1 MKREKEIKKMIKKII
16 NIALAI
22 ALTASLAGC
31 GSKSAARDAAG
42 DSATAQST
50 AAQTAA
56 VQEESSD
63 QSDGIEDGS
72 EGENTPQKV
81 AESEQET
88 SAESVEIPE
97 TPYVRDDGGVSI
109 DVFAM
114 DTYMNLLAY
123 GDRAEEA
130 VLAAAQEIH
139 RIDDMLS
146 TGNPESEISKLNA
159 AGTGHVSEDTL
170 YLIKESKTLYEET
183 NGLFD
188 IAIYPVMKLWGF
200 PSQEYRVPTEEEIK
214 TGLTLTDASKIAIG
228 GAAAAAPES
237 AAEGKA
243 EAKTTAKTEEAS
255 KAKAEDAD
263 SKTAEAEKDKA
274 KEDTAAKTA
283 DAEKDKAKAEGTEA
297 AEAKN
302 GEAEK
307 EKAKTEDTA
316 AKPEK
321 ATAPEAGDGGGATD
335 QSAAAEEPAATD
347 QPAAAATQE
356 TEAADKSAQT
366 LVLFGASGMEIDLGG
381 IAKGFTSSRV
391 MEVFR
396 EYGIEHGL
404 VSLGGNVQA
413 LGTKENGKPWRVAI
427 QNPESELDYLGIL
440 DIEDKCVITSG
451 GYERFFEKDGV
462 RYHHIIDP
470 RTGYPADS
478 GIISATI
485 ISKDGT
491 LADGLS
497 TSLFIMGKDQAE
509 KYWRKNAD
517 RFDYILEDEAGKLY
531 VTEGAAAILTTEA
544 EMEVVK
550 K

>member
-72 EGENTPQKV
+72 EGENTPQKA
-81 AESEQET
+81 AESEQEA

-237 AAEGKA
+237 AAEGKT

-255 KAKAEDAD
+255 KAKAEGA
-263 SKTAEAEKDKA
+263 
-274 KEDTAAKTA
+274 
-283 DAEKDKAKAEGTEA
+283 EA

-307 EKAKTEDTA
+307 EKDKKEDKA
-316 AKPEK
+316 AETEK
-321 ATAPEAGDGGGATD
+321 ASVPEAGDGGAATD
-335 QSAAAEEPAATD
+335 QPADAEEPAAAD

>member
-1 MKREKEIKKMIKKII
+1 MIKKII

-42 DSATAQST
+42 DSA

-63 QSDGIEDGS
+63 QSDGIEDAS
-72 EGENTPQKV
+72 EGENTQEEA
-81 AESEQET
+81 AESEQGAT
-88 SAESVEIPE
+88 ADSIEIPE

-228 GAAAAAPES
+228 GAAAAAPAS
-237 AAEGKA
+237 ASADEGKT
-243 EAKTTAKTEEAS
+243 EVKTTAKTEEAS

-263 SKTAEAEKDKA
+263 SKTAEEEKDKA

-283 DAEKDKAKAEGTEA
+283 DAEKDKAKAEGAEAAEA

-307 EKAKTEDTA
+307 EKDKKEDKA
-316 AKPEK
+316 AETEK
-321 ATAPEAGDGGGATD
+321 ASVPEAGDGGAATD
-335 QSAAAEEPAATD
+335 QPADAEEPAAAD

>member
-42 DSATAQST
+42 DSAAAQST

-63 QSDGIEDGS
+63 QSDGIEDAS
-72 EGENTPQKV
+72 EGENTQEEA
-81 AESEQET
+81 AESEQGAT
-88 SAESVEIPE
+88 ADSIEIPE

-228 GAAAAAPES
+228 GAAAAAPAS
-237 AAEGKA
+237 ASADEGKTA
-243 EAKTTAKTEEAS
+243 AKTEEAS
-255 KAKAEDAD
+255 KAKA
-263 SKTAEAEKDKA
+263 
-274 KEDTAAKTA
+274 
-283 DAEKDKAKAEGTEA
+283 KAEGAEA

-335 QSAAAEEPAATD
+335 QPAAAEEPAATD
-347 QPAAAATQE
+347 QPAAVAQE
-356 TEAADKSAQT
+356 SEAADKSAQT

>member
-42 DSATAQST
+42 DSAAAQST

-72 EGENTPQKV
+72 EGENTPQKA
-81 AESEQET
+81 AESEQEA

-228 GAAAAAPES
+228 GAAAAAPAS
-237 AAEGKA
+237 ASADEGKTA
-243 EAKTTAKTEEAS
+243 AKTEEAS
-255 KAKAEDAD
+255 KAKA
-263 SKTAEAEKDKA
+263 
-274 KEDTAAKTA
+274 
-283 DAEKDKAKAEGTEA
+283 KAEGAEA

-321 ATAPEAGDGGGATD
+321 ATVPEAGDGGGVTD
-335 QSAAAEEPAATD
+335 QPATAEEPAAAD
-347 QPAAAATQE
+347 QPAAVAQE

>member
-1 MKREKEIKKMIKKII
+1 MIKKII

-72 EGENTPQKV
+72 EGENTPQKA
-81 AESEQET
+81 AESEQEA

-263 SKTAEAEKDKA
+263 
-274 KEDTAAKTA
+274 
-283 DAEKDKAKAEGTEA
+283 AEKDKAKAEGTEA

-302 GEAEK
+302 GEVEK

-335 QSAAAEEPAATD
+335 QPSAAEEPAAAD
-347 QPAAAATQE
+347 QPAAVAQE

>member
-22 ALTASLAGC
+22 ALTTSLAGC

-72 EGENTPQKV
+72 EGENTPQKA
-81 AESEQET
+81 AESEQEA

-237 AAEGKA
+237 ARLKERQQPKPKKPQKQKQKMRTPRLQKRKRIKRKKIQPPRLRTRKKIKQKQKAQKPQKPKTGKLKRKKLKQRIQLQSPKKPQLRRQVMAVVPQTSLLLQKNLLPQTSLLPQPLRRRKQLINPLRHWSCLELPAWRSTWAESQR
-243 EAKTTAKTEEAS
+243 AS
-255 KAKAEDAD
+255 
-263 SKTAEAEKDKA
+263 
-274 KEDTAAKTA
+274 
-283 DAEKDKAKAEGTEA
+283 
-297 AEAKN
+297 
-302 GEAEK
+302 
-307 EKAKTEDTA
+307 
-316 AKPEK
+316 
-321 ATAPEAGDGGGATD
+321 
-335 QSAAAEEPAATD
+335 PAAGSW
-347 QPAAAATQE
+347 
-356 TEAADKSAQT
+356 KFS
-366 LVLFGASGMEIDLGG
+366 
-381 IAKGFTSSRV
+381 
-391 MEVFR
+391 
-396 EYGIEHGL
+396 
-404 VSLGGNVQA
+404 
-413 LGTKENGKPWRVAI
+413 ENTA
-427 QNPESELDYLGIL
+427 
-440 DIEDKCVITSG
+440 
-451 GYERFFEKDGV
+451 
-462 RYHHIIDP
+462 
-470 RTGYPADS
+470 
-478 GIISATI
+478 
-485 ISKDGT
+485 
-491 LADGLS
+491 
-497 TSLFIMGKDQAE
+497 
-509 KYWRKNAD
+509 
-517 RFDYILEDEAGKLY
+517 
-531 VTEGAAAILTTEA
+531 
-544 EMEVVK
+544 
-550 K
+550 

>member
-72 EGENTPQKV
+72 EGENTPQKA
-81 AESEQET
+81 AESEQEA

-263 SKTAEAEKDKA
+263 SKTAEAS
-274 KEDTAAKTA
+274 
-283 DAEKDKAKAEGTEA
+283 
-297 AEAKN
+297 
-302 GEAEK
+302 
-307 EKAKTEDTA
+307 
-316 AKPEK
+316 
-321 ATAPEAGDGGGATD
+321 APEAGDGGGATD
-335 QSAAAEEPAATD
+335 QPAAAEEPAAAD
-347 QPAAAATQE
+347 QLAAAATQE

>member
-1 MKREKEIKKMIKKII
+1 MKREKEIKKMLKKII

-42 DSATAQST
+42 DSAAAQST

-56 VQEESSD
+56 VQEDSSD

-72 EGENTPQKV
+72 EGENTPQKA
-81 AESEQET
+81 AESEQEA

-228 GAAAAAPES
+228 GAAVAAPES
-237 AAEGKA
+237 AAEGKT

-263 SKTAEAEKDKA
+263 SKTAEAS
-274 KEDTAAKTA
+274 
-283 DAEKDKAKAEGTEA
+283 
-297 AEAKN
+297 
-302 GEAEK
+302 
-307 EKAKTEDTA
+307 
-316 AKPEK
+316 
-321 ATAPEAGDGGGATD
+321 APEAGDGGGATD
-335 QSAAAEEPAATD
+335 QPAAAEEPAATD
-347 QPAAAATQE
+347 QLAAAATQE

-517 RFDYILEDEAGKLY
+517 RFDYILEDEEGKLY

>member
-1 MKREKEIKKMIKKII
+1 MIKKII

-72 EGENTPQKV
+72 EGENTPQKA
-81 AESEQET
+81 AESEQEA

-263 SKTAEAEKDKA
+263 SKTAEAS
-274 KEDTAAKTA
+274 
-283 DAEKDKAKAEGTEA
+283 
-297 AEAKN
+297 
-302 GEAEK
+302 
-307 EKAKTEDTA
+307 
-316 AKPEK
+316 
-321 ATAPEAGDGGGATD
+321 APEAGDGGGATD
-335 QSAAAEEPAATD
+335 QPAAAEEPAAAD
-347 QPAAAATQE
+347 QLAAAATQE

>member
-22 ALTASLAGC
+22 ALTTSLAGC

-42 DSATAQST
+42 DSAAAQST

-72 EGENTPQKV
+72 EGENTPQKA

-237 AAEGKA
+237 AAEGKT
-243 EAKTTAKTEEAS
+243 EAKTTAKTE
-255 KAKAEDAD
+255 
-263 SKTAEAEKDKA
+263 
-274 KEDTAAKTA
+274 
-283 DAEKDKAKAEGTEA
+283 
-297 AEAKN
+297 EAKN

-335 QSAAAEEPAATD
+335 QPAAAEEPAATD
-347 QPAAAATQE
+347 QLAAVATQE

-517 RFDYILEDEAGKLY
+517 RFDYILEDEEGKLY

>member
-42 DSATAQST
+42 DSAAAQST

-63 QSDGIEDGS
+63 QSDGIEDAS
-72 EGENTPQKV
+72 EGENTQEEA
-81 AESEQET
+81 AESEQGAT
-88 SAESVEIPE
+88 ADSIEIPE

-200 PSQEYRVPTEEEIK
+200 PSQEYRVPTDEEIK
-214 TGLTLTDASKIAIG
+214 TGLKLTDASKIAIG
-228 GAAAAAPES
+228 GAAAAAPAS
-237 AAEGKA
+237 ASADEGKK

-263 SKTAEAEKDKA
+263 SKTAEAS
-274 KEDTAAKTA
+274 
-283 DAEKDKAKAEGTEA
+283 
-297 AEAKN
+297 
-302 GEAEK
+302 
-307 EKAKTEDTA
+307 
-316 AKPEK
+316 
-321 ATAPEAGDGGGATD
+321 APEAGDGGGATD
-335 QSAAAEEPAATD
+335 QPAAAEEPAAAD
-347 QPAAAATQE
+347 QLAAAATQE

>member
-72 EGENTPQKV
+72 EGENTPQKA
-81 AESEQET
+81 AESEQEA

-228 GAAAAAPES
+228 GAAAAAPAS
-237 AAEGKA
+237 ASADEGKTA
-243 EAKTTAKTEEAS
+243 AKTEEAS
-255 KAKAEDAD
+255 KAKTEDAAA
-263 SKTAEAEKDKA
+263 KTAEAS
-274 KEDTAAKTA
+274 
-283 DAEKDKAKAEGTEA
+283 
-297 AEAKN
+297 
-302 GEAEK
+302 
-307 EKAKTEDTA
+307 
-316 AKPEK
+316 
-321 ATAPEAGDGGGATD
+321 APEAGDGGGVTD
-335 QSAAAEEPAATD
+335 QPATAEEPAAAD
-347 QPAAAATQE
+347 QPAAVAQE

>member
-31 GSKSAARDAAG
+31 GSKSAARDVAG
-42 DSATAQST
+42 DSAAAQST

-72 EGENTPQKV
+72 EGENTPQKA
-81 AESEQET
+81 AESEQEA

-263 SKTAEAEKDKA
+263 SKTAEAS
-274 KEDTAAKTA
+274 
-283 DAEKDKAKAEGTEA
+283 
-297 AEAKN
+297 
-302 GEAEK
+302 
-307 EKAKTEDTA
+307 
-316 AKPEK
+316 
-321 ATAPEAGDGGGATD
+321 APEAGDGGGVTD
-335 QSAAAEEPAATD
+335 QPATAEEPAAAD
-347 QPAAAATQE
+347 QPAAVAQE

>member
-42 DSATAQST
+42 DSAAAQST

-72 EGENTPQKV
+72 EGENTQEEA
-81 AESEQET
+81 AESEQGAT
-88 SAESVEIPE
+88 ADSIEIPE

-200 PSQEYRVPTEEEIK
+200 PSQEYRVPTDEEIK
-214 TGLTLTDASKIAIG
+214 TGLKLTDASKIAIG
-228 GAAAAAPES
+228 GAAAAAPAS
-237 AAEGKA
+237 ASADEGKTA
-243 EAKTTAKTEEAS
+243 AKTEEAS
-255 KAKAEDAD
+255 KA
-263 SKTAEAEKDKA
+263 
-274 KEDTAAKTA
+274 
-283 DAEKDKAKAEGTEA
+283 KAKAEGTEA

-321 ATAPEAGDGGGATD
+321 ATAPEAGDGGAATD
-335 QSAAAEEPAATD
+335 QPADAEEPAAAD

-413 LGTKENGKPWRVAI
+413 LGTKENGKTWRVAI
-427 QNPESELDYLGIL
+427 QNPESELDYLGVL
-440 DIEDKCVITSG
+440 DIQDKCVITSG

-517 RFDYILEDEAGKLY
+517 RFDYILEDEEGKLY

>member
-31 GSKSAARDAAG
+31 GSKSAASDAAG
-42 DSATAQST
+42 DSAAAQST

-72 EGENTPQKV
+72 EGENTPQKA
-81 AESEQET
+81 AESEQEA

-200 PSQEYRVPTEEEIK
+200 PSQEYRVPTDEEIK
-214 TGLTLTDASKIAIG
+214 TGLKLTDASKIAIG
-228 GAAAAAPES
+228 GAAAAAPAS
-237 AAEGKA
+237 ASADEGKK

-263 SKTAEAEKDKA
+263 SKTAEAS
-274 KEDTAAKTA
+274 
-283 DAEKDKAKAEGTEA
+283 
-297 AEAKN
+297 
-302 GEAEK
+302 
-307 EKAKTEDTA
+307 
-316 AKPEK
+316 
-321 ATAPEAGDGGGATD
+321 APEAGDGGGVTD
-335 QSAAAEEPAATD
+335 QPATAEEPAAAD
-347 QPAAAATQE
+347 QPAAVAQE

>member
-42 DSATAQST
+42 DSAAAQST

-72 EGENTPQKV
+72 EGENTPQKA
-81 AESEQET
+81 AESEQEA

-237 AAEGKA
+237 AAEGKT
-243 EAKTTAKTEEAS
+243 EAKTTAKTE
-255 KAKAEDAD
+255 
-263 SKTAEAEKDKA
+263 
-274 KEDTAAKTA
+274 
-283 DAEKDKAKAEGTEA
+283 
-297 AEAKN
+297 EAKN

-335 QSAAAEEPAATD
+335 QPAAAEEPAATD
-347 QPAAAATQE
+347 QLAAAATQE

>member
-72 EGENTPQKV
+72 EGENTPQKA
-81 AESEQET
+81 AESEQEA

-255 KAKAEDAD
+255 KAKAEGA
-263 SKTAEAEKDKA
+263 
-274 KEDTAAKTA
+274 
-283 DAEKDKAKAEGTEA
+283 EA

-307 EKAKTEDTA
+307 EKDKKEDKA
-316 AKPEK
+316 AETEK
-321 ATAPEAGDGGGATD
+321 ASVPEAGDGGAATD
-335 QSAAAEEPAATD
+335 QPADAEEPAAAD

>member
-1 MKREKEIKKMIKKII
+1 
-16 NIALAI
+16 
-22 ALTASLAGC
+22 
-31 GSKSAARDAAG
+31 
-42 DSATAQST
+42 
-50 AAQTAA
+50 
-56 VQEESSD
+56 
-63 QSDGIEDGS
+63 
-72 EGENTPQKV
+72 
-81 AESEQET
+81 
-88 SAESVEIPE
+88 
-97 TPYVRDDGGVSI
+97 
-109 DVFAM
+109 
-114 DTYMNLLAY
+114 
-123 GDRAEEA
+123 
-130 VLAAAQEIH
+130 
-139 RIDDMLS
+139 
-146 TGNPESEISKLNA
+146 
-159 AGTGHVSEDTL
+159 
-170 YLIKESKTLYEET
+170 
-183 NGLFD
+183 
-188 IAIYPVMKLWGF
+188 MKLWGF

-263 SKTAEAEKDKA
+263 SKTAEAS
-274 KEDTAAKTA
+274 
-283 DAEKDKAKAEGTEA
+283 
-297 AEAKN
+297 
-302 GEAEK
+302 
-307 EKAKTEDTA
+307 
-316 AKPEK
+316 
-321 ATAPEAGDGGGATD
+321 APEAGDGGGATD
-335 QSAAAEEPAATD
+335 QPAAAEEPAAAD
-347 QPAAAATQE
+347 QLAAAATQE

>member
-1 MKREKEIKKMIKKII
+1 MC
-16 NIALAI
+16 L
-22 ALTASLAGC
+22 LTALCLFLSSLSLTGC
-31 GSKSAARDAAG
+31 GKEETPSSSGKESGGAGEAGETGETGETKEQDQALQADIIGDVTVTEKDGLPYAEVDVYAMTTPMQLKAYGEKAAE
-42 DSATAQST
+42 
-50 AAQTAA
+50 A
-56 VQEESSD
+56 VQ
-63 QSDGIEDGS
+63 
-72 EGENTPQKV
+72 
-81 AESEQET
+81 A
-88 SAESVEIPE
+88 A
-97 TPYVRDDGGVSI
+97 
-109 DVFAM
+109 
-114 DTYMNLLAY
+114 
-123 GDRAEEA
+123 AEEI
-130 VLAAAQEIH
+130 VRL
-139 RIDDMLS
+139 DKLLS
-146 TGNPESEISKLNA
+146 VGNPESEISKLNA

-302 GEAEK
+302 GEVEK

-321 ATAPEAGDGGGATD
+321 ATVPEAGDGGGVTD
-335 QSAAAEEPAATD
+335 QPATAEEPAAAD
-347 QPAAAATQE
+347 QPAAVAQE

>member
-72 EGENTPQKV
+72 EGENTPQKA
-81 AESEQET
+81 AESEQEA

-228 GAAAAAPES
+228 GAAAAAPAS
-237 AAEGKA
+237 ASADEGKTA
-243 EAKTTAKTEEAS
+243 AKTEEAS
-255 KAKAEDAD
+255 KAKA
-263 SKTAEAEKDKA
+263 
-274 KEDTAAKTA
+274 
-283 DAEKDKAKAEGTEA
+283 KAEGAEA

-307 EKAKTEDTA
+307 EKDKKEDKA
-316 AKPEK
+316 AETEK
-321 ATAPEAGDGGGATD
+321 ASVPEAGDGGAATD
-335 QSAAAEEPAATD
+335 QPAAAEEPAATD
-347 QPAAAATQE
+347 QPAAVAQE
-356 TEAADKSAQT
+356 SEAADKSAQT

-517 RFDYILEDEAGKLY
+517 RFDYILEDEEGKLY

>member
-72 EGENTPQKV
+72 EGENTPQKA
-81 AESEQET
+81 AESEQEA

-237 AAEGKA
+237 AAEGKT

-255 KAKAEDAD
+255 KAKA
-263 SKTAEAEKDKA
+263 
-274 KEDTAAKTA
+274 
-283 DAEKDKAKAEGTEA
+283 KAEGAEA

-307 EKAKTEDTA
+307 EKDKKEDKA
-316 AKPEK
+316 AETEK
-321 ATAPEAGDGGGATD
+321 ASVPEAGDGG
-335 QSAAAEEPAATD
+335 AATD
-347 QPAAAATQE
+347 QPAAAEEPAAADQPAAVAQE

>member
-1 MKREKEIKKMIKKII
+1 MRRYLRRDRKR
-16 NIALAI
+16 
-22 ALTASLAGC
+22 
-31 GSKSAARDAAG
+31 ARVADRR
-42 DSATAQST
+42 DPK
-50 AAQTAA
+50 AA
-56 VQEESSD
+56 VQDDSSD
-63 QSDGIEDGS
+63 QSDES
-72 EGENTPQKV
+72 NGENSPQQA
-81 AESEQET
+81 AESEQEA
-88 SAESVEIPE
+88 SADSIEIPE

-237 AAEGKA
+237 AAEGKT

-302 GEAEK
+302 GEVEK

-321 ATAPEAGDGGGATD
+321 ATVPEAGDGGGVTD
-335 QSAAAEEPAATD
+335 QPATAEEPAAAD
-347 QPAAAATQE
+347 QPAAVAQE

>member
-1 MKREKEIKKMIKKII
+1 MKREKEIKKMLKKII

-42 DSATAQST
+42 DSAAAQST

-72 EGENTPQKV
+72 EGENTPQKA

-170 YLIKESKTLYEET
+170 YLIKESKALYEET

-188 IAIYPVMKLWGF
+188 ITIYPVMKLWGF
-200 PSQEYRVPTEEEIK
+200 PSQEYRVPTDEEIK
-214 TGLTLTDASKIAIG
+214 TGLKLADASKIAIG
-228 GAAAAAPES
+228 GAVAAAPES
-237 AAEGKA
+237 AAEGKT

-255 KAKAEDAD
+255 KAKAED
-263 SKTAEAEKDKA
+263 
-274 KEDTAAKTA
+274 A

-335 QSAAAEEPAATD
+335 QPAVAEEPAATD
-347 QPAAAATQE
+347 QLAAAATQE
-356 TEAADKSAQT
+356 MEAADKSAQT

>member
-1 MKREKEIKKMIKKII
+1 MLIMKREKEIKKMIKKII

-22 ALTASLAGC
+22 ALTASLAAC
-31 GSKSAARDAAG
+31 GSKSASKDAAG
-42 DSATAQST
+42 DSAAAQST

-72 EGENTPQKV
+72 EDENTPQKA
-81 AESEQET
+81 AESEQDA
-88 SAESVEIPE
+88 SAESIEIPE

-200 PSQEYRVPTEEEIK
+200 PSQEYRVPTDEEIK
-214 TGLTLTDASKIAIG
+214 TGLKLTDASKIAIG
-228 GAAAAAPES
+228 GAAAAAPAS
-237 AAEGKA
+237 AAEGKTA
-243 EAKTTAKTEEAS
+243 AKTEEAS
-255 KAKAEDAD
+255 KAKAEDA
-263 SKTAEAEKDKA
+263 
-274 KEDTAAKTA
+274 AAKTA
-283 DAEKDKAKAEGTEA
+283 DAEKDKAKAEGTDA

-451 GYERFFEKDGV
+451 GYERF
-462 RYHHIIDP
+462 
-470 RTGYPADS
+470 
-478 GIISATI
+478 
-485 ISKDGT
+485 
-491 LADGLS
+491 
-497 TSLFIMGKDQAE
+497 
-509 KYWRKNAD
+509 
-517 RFDYILEDEAGKLY
+517 
-531 VTEGAAAILTTEA
+531 
-544 EMEVVK
+544 
-550 K
+550 

>member
-1 MKREKEIKKMIKKII
+1 MKREKEIKKMLKKII

-31 GSKSAARDAAG
+31 GSKSAASDAAE
-42 DSATAQST
+42 DSAAAQNT

-56 VQEESSD
+56 VLEDSSD

-228 GAAAAAPES
+228 GAAAATPAS
-237 AAEGKA
+237 ASADEGKTA
-243 EAKTTAKTEEAS
+243 AKTEEAS
-255 KAKAEDAD
+255 KAKA
-263 SKTAEAEKDKA
+263 
-274 KEDTAAKTA
+274 
-283 DAEKDKAKAEGTEA
+283 KAEGAEA

-307 EKAKTEDTA
+307 EKDKKEDKA
-316 AKPEK
+316 AETEK
-321 ATAPEAGDGGGATD
+321 ASVPEAGDGGGATD
-335 QSAAAEEPAATD
+335 QPAAV
-347 QPAAAATQE
+347 AQE

>member
-1 MKREKEIKKMIKKII
+1 MIKKII

-42 DSATAQST
+42 DSAAAQST

-72 EGENTPQKV
+72 EGENTPQKA
-81 AESEQET
+81 AESEQEA

-263 SKTAEAEKDKA
+263 SKTAEAS
-274 KEDTAAKTA
+274 
-283 DAEKDKAKAEGTEA
+283 
-297 AEAKN
+297 
-302 GEAEK
+302 
-307 EKAKTEDTA
+307 
-316 AKPEK
+316 
-321 ATAPEAGDGGGATD
+321 APEAGDGGGV
-335 QSAAAEEPAATD
+335 TD
-347 QPAAAATQE
+347 QPATAEEPDAADQPAAVAQE

>member
-42 DSATAQST
+42 DSAAAQST

-63 QSDGIEDGS
+63 QSDGIEDAS
-72 EGENTPQKV
+72 EGENTQEEA
-81 AESEQET
+81 AESEQGAT
-88 SAESVEIPE
+88 ADSIEIPE

-200 PSQEYRVPTEEEIK
+200 PSQEYRVPTDEEIK
-214 TGLTLTDASKIAIG
+214 TGLKLTDASKIAIG
-228 GAAAAAPES
+228 GAAAAAPAS
-237 AAEGKA
+237 AAEGKTA
-243 EAKTTAKTEEAS
+243 AKTEEAS
-255 KAKAEDAD
+255 KA
-263 SKTAEAEKDKA
+263 
-274 KEDTAAKTA
+274 
-283 DAEKDKAKAEGTEA
+283 KAKAEGTEA

-302 GEAEK
+302 GEVEK

-335 QSAAAEEPAATD
+335 QPAAAEEPAAAD
-347 QPAAAATQE
+347 QLAAAATQE

>member
-42 DSATAQST
+42 DSAAAQST

-72 EGENTPQKV
+72 EGENSPQKA

-237 AAEGKA
+237 AAEGKT
-243 EAKTTAKTEEAS
+243 EAKTTAKTE
-255 KAKAEDAD
+255 
-263 SKTAEAEKDKA
+263 
-274 KEDTAAKTA
+274 
-283 DAEKDKAKAEGTEA
+283 
-297 AEAKN
+297 EAKN

-335 QSAAAEEPAATD
+335 QPAAAEEPAATD
-347 QPAAAATQE
+347 QLAAAATQE

-517 RFDYILEDEAGKLY
+517 RFDYILENEEGKLY

>member
-1 MKREKEIKKMIKKII
+1 MIKKII
-16 NIALAI
+16 NIVLAI
-22 ALTASLAGC
+22 ALTAALAGC
-31 GSKSAARDAAG
+31 GSKSAAKDAAG
-42 DSATAQST
+42 DSAAAQST
-50 AAQTAA
+50 AVQTAA
-56 VQEESSD
+56 VQDDASD
-63 QSDGIEDGS
+63 QSDES
-72 EGENTPQKV
+72 NGENTPQQA
-81 AESEQET
+81 AESEQEA
-88 SAESVEIPE
+88 SADSIEIPE
-97 TPYVRDDGGVSI
+97 TPYIRDDGGVSI

-159 AGTGHVSEDTL
+159 AGTGSVSEDTL
-170 YLIKESKTLYEET
+170 YLIKESKTLYDET
-183 NGLFD
+183 GGLFD

-200 PSQEYRVPTEEEIK
+200 PTQQYRVPAAEEI
-214 TGLTLTDASKIAIG
+214 TDTLKLADASKIAIG
-228 GAAAAAPES
+228 GSTASAAAPASAAEEKTAAKSGAPAKEKAEETSDGNAKTAEENKTTEAEKSAAENTGAAAAAS
-237 AAEGKA
+237 Q
-243 EAKTTAKTEEAS
+243 EA
-255 KAKAEDAD
+255 
-263 SKTAEAEKDKA
+263 
-274 KEDTAAKTA
+274 DTA
-283 DAEKDKAKAEGTEA
+283 G
-297 AEAKN
+297 N
-302 GEAEK
+302 
-307 EKAKTEDTA
+307 
-316 AKPEK
+316 
-321 ATAPEAGDGGGATD
+321 
-335 QSAAAEEPAATD
+335 SV
-347 QPAAAATQE
+347 
-356 TEAADKSAQT
+356 QT
-366 LVLFGASGMEIDLGG
+366 KVLFGASGMEIDLGG

-396 EYGIEHGL
+396 EHGIKHGL

-413 LGTKENGKPWRVAI
+413 LGTKENGKLWRVAI

-451 GYERFFEKDGV
+451 GYERYFEKDGV

-517 RFDYILEDEAGKLY
+517 RFDYILEDENGKLY
-531 VTEGAAAILTTEA
+531 VTEGAAAILTTEV

>member
-42 DSATAQST
+42 DSAAAQST

-72 EGENTPQKV
+72 EGENTPQKA
-81 AESEQET
+81 AESEQEA

-263 SKTAEAEKDKA
+263 SKTAEAS
-274 KEDTAAKTA
+274 
-283 DAEKDKAKAEGTEA
+283 
-297 AEAKN
+297 
-302 GEAEK
+302 
-307 EKAKTEDTA
+307 
-316 AKPEK
+316 
-321 ATAPEAGDGGGATD
+321 APEAGDGGGATD
-335 QSAAAEEPAATD
+335 QPAAAEEPAAAD
-347 QPAAAATQE
+347 QLAAAATQE

>member
-72 EGENTPQKV
+72 EDENTPRKA
-81 AESEQET
+81 AESEQDA
-88 SAESVEIPE
+88 SAESIEIPE

-228 GAAAAAPES
+228 GAAAAAPAS
-237 AAEGKA
+237 ASADEGKTA
-243 EAKTTAKTEEAS
+243 AKTEEAS
-255 KAKAEDAD
+255 KAKAEDA
-263 SKTAEAEKDKA
+263 
-274 KEDTAAKTA
+274 AAKTA

-302 GEAEK
+302 GEVEK

-321 ATAPEAGDGGGATD
+321 ATAPEAGDGGAATD
-335 QSAAAEEPAATD
+335 QPAAAEEPAATD

>member
-1 MKREKEIKKMIKKII
+1 MLKKII

-42 DSATAQST
+42 DSAAAQST

-56 VQEESSD
+56 VQEDSSD

-72 EGENTPQKV
+72 EGENTPQKA

-200 PSQEYRVPTEEEIK
+200 PSQEYRVPTDEEIK
-214 TGLTLTDASKIAIG
+214 TGLKLTDASKIAIG
-228 GAAAAAPES
+228 GAAAAAPAS
-237 AAEGKA
+237 ASADEGKK

-263 SKTAEAEKDKA
+263 SKTAEAS
-274 KEDTAAKTA
+274 
-283 DAEKDKAKAEGTEA
+283 
-297 AEAKN
+297 
-302 GEAEK
+302 
-307 EKAKTEDTA
+307 
-316 AKPEK
+316 
-321 ATAPEAGDGGGATD
+321 APEAGDGGGATD
-335 QSAAAEEPAATD
+335 QPAAAEEPAAAD
-347 QPAAAATQE
+347 QLAAAATQE

>member
-1 MKREKEIKKMIKKII
+1 MIKKII

-42 DSATAQST
+42 DSAAAQST

-72 EGENTPQKV
+72 EGENTQEEA
-81 AESEQET
+81 AESEQGAT
-88 SAESVEIPE
+88 ADSIEIPE

-200 PSQEYRVPTEEEIK
+200 PSQEYRVPTDEEIK
-214 TGLTLTDASKIAIG
+214 TGLKLTDASKIAIG
-228 GAAAAAPES
+228 GAAAAAPAS
-237 AAEGKA
+237 ASADEGKTA
-243 EAKTTAKTEEAS
+243 AKTEEAS
-255 KAKAEDAD
+255 KA
-263 SKTAEAEKDKA
+263 
-274 KEDTAAKTA
+274 
-283 DAEKDKAKAEGTEA
+283 KAKAEGTEA

-321 ATAPEAGDGGGATD
+321 ATAPEAGDGGAATD
-335 QSAAAEEPAATD
+335 QPAAAEEPAATD

-517 RFDYILEDEAGKLY
+517 RFDYILEDEEEKLY

>member
-1 MKREKEIKKMIKKII
+1 MIKKII

-72 EGENTPQKV
+72 EGENTPQKA
-81 AESEQET
+81 AESEQEA

-274 KEDTAAKTA
+274 KEDTAAK
-283 DAEKDKAKAEGTEA
+283 AENVVIP
-297 AEAKN
+297 EAK
-302 GEAEK
+302 
-307 EKAKTEDTA
+307 
-316 AKPEK
+316 
-321 ATAPEAGDGGGATD
+321 
-335 QSAAAEEPAATD
+335 
-347 QPAAAATQE
+347 
-356 TEAADKSAQT
+356 
-366 LVLFGASGMEIDLGG
+366 ID
-381 IAKGFTSSRV
+381 
-391 MEVFR
+391 
-396 EYGIEHGL
+396 
-404 VSLGGNVQA
+404 
-413 LGTKENGKPWRVAI
+413 AI
-427 QNPESELDYLGIL
+427 
-440 DIEDKCVITSG
+440 C
-451 GYERFFEKDGV
+451 
-462 RYHHIIDP
+462 
-470 RTGYPADS
+470 
-478 GIISATI
+478 
-485 ISKDGT
+485 
-491 LADGLS
+491 
-497 TSLFIMGKDQAE
+497 
-509 KYWRKNAD
+509 KNQLL
-517 RFDYILEDEAGKLY
+517 ILEKL
-531 VTEGAAAILTTEA
+531 EEIA
-544 EMEVVK
+544 ELLK
-550 K
+550 KDI

>member
-1 MKREKEIKKMIKKII
+1 MIKKII

-72 EGENTPQKV
+72 EGENTPQKA
-81 AESEQET
+81 AESEQEA

-237 AAEGKA
+237 AAEGKT

-263 SKTAEAEKDKA
+263 SKTAEAS
-274 KEDTAAKTA
+274 
-283 DAEKDKAKAEGTEA
+283 
-297 AEAKN
+297 
-302 GEAEK
+302 
-307 EKAKTEDTA
+307 
-316 AKPEK
+316 
-321 ATAPEAGDGGGATD
+321 APEAGDGGGVTD
-335 QSAAAEEPAATD
+335 QPATAEEPAAAD
-347 QPAAAATQE
+347 QPAAVAQE

>member
-42 DSATAQST
+42 DSA

-72 EGENTPQKV
+72 EGENTPQKA
-81 AESEQET
+81 AESEQEA

-200 PSQEYRVPTEEEIK
+200 PSQEYRVPTDEEIK
-214 TGLTLTDASKIAIG
+214 TGLKLTDASKIAIG
-228 GAAAAAPES
+228 GAAAAAPAS
-237 AAEGKA
+237 ASADEGKT
-243 EAKTTAKTEEAS
+243 EVKTTAKTEEAS

-263 SKTAEAEKDKA
+263 SKTAEAS
-274 KEDTAAKTA
+274 
-283 DAEKDKAKAEGTEA
+283 
-297 AEAKN
+297 
-302 GEAEK
+302 
-307 EKAKTEDTA
+307 
-316 AKPEK
+316 
-321 ATAPEAGDGGGATD
+321 APEAGDGGGATD
-335 QSAAAEEPAATD
+335 QPAAAEEPAAAD
-347 QPAAAATQE
+347 QLAAAATQE

>member
-1 MKREKEIKKMIKKII
+1 MIKKII

-42 DSATAQST
+42 DSAAAQST

-72 EGENTPQKV
+72 EGENTPQKA

-237 AAEGKA
+237 AAEGKT

-255 KAKAEDAD
+255 KAKA
-263 SKTAEAEKDKA
+263 
-274 KEDTAAKTA
+274 
-283 DAEKDKAKAEGTEA
+283 KAEGAEA

-307 EKAKTEDTA
+307 EKDKKEDKA
-316 AKPEK
+316 AETEK
-321 ATAPEAGDGGGATD
+321 ASVPEAGDGGAATD
-335 QSAAAEEPAATD
+335 QPADAEEPAAAD

-517 RFDYILEDEAGKLY
+517 RFDYILEDEEGKLY

>member
-1 MKREKEIKKMIKKII
+1 MIKKII

-42 DSATAQST
+42 DSAAAQST

-63 QSDGIEDGS
+63 QSDGIEDAS
-72 EGENTPQKV
+72 EGENTPQKA
-81 AESEQET
+81 AESEQEA

-263 SKTAEAEKDKA
+263 SKTAEAS
-274 KEDTAAKTA
+274 
-283 DAEKDKAKAEGTEA
+283 
-297 AEAKN
+297 
-302 GEAEK
+302 
-307 EKAKTEDTA
+307 
-316 AKPEK
+316 
-321 ATAPEAGDGGGATD
+321 APEAGDGGGATD
-335 QSAAAEEPAATD
+335 QPAAAEEPAAAD
-347 QPAAAATQE
+347 QLAAAATQE

>member
-72 EGENTPQKV
+72 EGENTPQKA
-81 AESEQET
+81 AESEQEA

-228 GAAAAAPES
+228 GAAAAAPAS
-237 AAEGKA
+237 ASADEGKK

-263 SKTAEAEKDKA
+263 SKTAEAS
-274 KEDTAAKTA
+274 
-283 DAEKDKAKAEGTEA
+283 
-297 AEAKN
+297 
-302 GEAEK
+302 
-307 EKAKTEDTA
+307 
-316 AKPEK
+316 
-321 ATAPEAGDGGGATD
+321 APEAGDGGGATD
-335 QSAAAEEPAATD
+335 QPAAAEEPAAAD

-356 TEAADKSAQT
+356 SEAADKSAQT